1 MLSFDITDRSI
12 RIIKGTESSGK
23 IRITNAAEI
32 ELDEAVI
39 TNGHVND
46 SNRVAAKITQTFKA
60 AGIAD
65 KEAIISISSNQTVFK
80 ELMIPPNPKES
91 EFMKSVRLELNNQL
105 NIDDSYSVGYTIVGD
120 PEVDSN
126 GEKMQKI
133 LATACP
139 RDVIDSYRSIFRMLG
154 ITLKSVMI
162 GCNAI
167 TKVLLADAKNKAKMP
182 LLAVQIDQN
191 FISLN
196 LYEESEL
203 SFSRFAPIDPEDYEN
218 PDDYVYEAV
227 NENISRMLQFARI
240 RGSEEIYNV
249 VFYGDLNAS
258 PDLYGRLEEV
268 LKRDEITTSKLI
280 APPQIHGNQNLEFSI
295 YANAIG
301 AMFKRDKLTEYIN
314 LLETDIAAQ
323 GVAGKVQDNGSF
335 GVIAGIGIGLS
346 VVVVAAAFA
355 VLAVMDGNYKKDTEK
370 LQDDIN
376 SPETAAKLQHYEDLQ
391 VMKDVVRTYADNINN
406 ASDAYKTQPVVD
418 ITVYDAIDE
427 AVEAVMGQTDG
438 VSENPTISVSYEE
451 GVLVVPVTF
460 ETSEEFTQKYPS
472 NLVQYLYETY
482 GEEASEKDNRMFS
495 SVQYDSYT
503 VTASSNLE
511 NSNDEKKTVSFEL
524 TLTMLPNELP
534 EIVEETVPEE
544 TTADAEP
551 AAE

>member
-203 SFSRFAPIDPEDYEN
+203 SFSRFAPIDPEDYDN

-335 GVIAGIGIGLS
+335 AVIAGIGIGLS

-370 LQDDIN
+370 LRDDIN

-391 VMKDVVRTYADNINN
+391 VMKDVVRTYADNINS

-427 AVEAVMGQTDG
+427 AVETVMSQTDG
-438 VSENPTISVSYEE
+438 TSESPTISVSYED
-451 GVLVVPVTF
+451 GVLVVPVII

-495 SVQYDSYT
+495 SVQYDSYM
-503 VTASSNLE
+503 VTASSSQE
-511 NSNDEKKTVSFEL
+511 NPNDEKKTVSFEL

-544 TTADAEP
+544 TTADDAP

>member
-12 RIIKGTESSGK
+12 RFIKGTESGNK
-23 IRITNAAEI
+23 IRVTNAAEI
-32 ELDEAVI
+32 ELDEALIV
-39 TNGHVND
+39 NGHVND
-46 SNRVAAKITQTFKA
+46 PNRVVAQIIKTMKA
-60 AGIAD
+60 ANIAD

-91 EFMKSVRLELNNQL
+91 EFMKSVRLELSNQI
-105 NIDDSYSVGYTIVGD
+105 NIDDSYAVGYTIVGE
-120 PEVDSN
+120 PEQDSN
-126 GEKMQKI
+126 GEKVQKI

-139 RDVIDSYRSIFRMLG
+139 RDVIDSYRAIFRMLG

-182 LLAVQIDQN
+182 LLAIQIDQN

-203 SFSRFAPIDPEDYEN
+203 SFSRFAPIDPEDYDN
-218 PDDYVYEAV
+218 ADDYIYEAV

-258 PDLYGRLEEV
+258 PGLYNRLEEV
-268 LKRDEITTSKLI
+268 LKKDEITASRL
-280 APPQIHGNQNLEFSI
+280 AMPAQIHGTEKLEFAV

-314 LLETDIAAQ
+314 LLETSMAEA
-323 GVAGKVQDNGSF
+323 GVAGKVQDDSSF
-335 GVIAGIGIGLS
+335 AVIAGVGIGLS
-346 VVVVAAAFA
+346 AIIVAAAFGI
-355 VLAVMDGNYKKDTEK
+355 LAVMDGNCKKDTANLRAEI
-370 LQDDIN
+370 D
-376 SPETAAKLQHYEDLQ
+376 SPETAAKLQHYDDLQ
-391 VMKDVVRTYADNINN
+391 VMKDVVRVYADNINS
-406 ASDAYKTQPVVD
+406 ASDAYKTQPIVD

-451 GVLVVPVTF
+451 GVLTVPVIF

-495 SVQYDSYT
+495 SVAYEGYN
-503 VTASSNLE
+503 VTTATSDDN
-511 NSNDEKKTVSFEL
+511 KTNNIVSFEL
-524 TLTMLPNELP
+524 TLTMLPEELP
-534 EIVEETVPEE
+534 EIQEETVPEE
-544 TTADAEP
+544 TPADAEP